1 MAALEVDIR
10 REHPTPL
17 SIQLTCEPGE
27 VVALV
32 GPSGSGK
39 STTLKT
45 IAGLQDGAQ
54 GRIQVAGQDWLNTQ
68 SHVDLPAHRRRTGMV
83 FQSYALF
90 PHMTALRNVMAAVDG
105 HEATKRESAL
115 AWLSQMRMKGLED
128 RKPAQLSGG
137 QQQRVALARALARS
151 PDVLLLDE
159 PFSAV
164 DQMTRERLYEE
175 LADLRTRLSVPT
187 IFVTHSILEAQML
200 ADRMV
205 VIHRGR
211 TLQTGTP
218 EDVFRR
224 PVEPDVARLMG
235 HKNVFHATVVRQVPG
250 GCAIDWNGL
259 ELVAGTQRMTGEVAF
274 VAPSTEVRIVEPDE
288 QRSNAVDA
296 QVEALTSLGEQVVL
310 RARLRNSALV
320 TVTAAAHLV
329 RKRGLQ
335 VHGPVRL
342 AFQPDA
348 VHLMQR

>member
-235 HKNVFHATVVRQVPG
+235 HKNVFQATVVRQTPG
-250 GCAIDWNGL
+250 GCVLGWNGL
-259 ELVAGTQRMTGEVAF
+259 ELVAETQRVTGEVSF
-274 VAPSTEVRIVEPDE
+274 VIPSTEVRIVETDE
-288 QRSNAVDA
+288 QRPNAVDA
-296 QVEALTSLGEQVVL
+296 EVEALTSLGEQVVL
-310 RARLRNSALV
+310 RARLPNSALV